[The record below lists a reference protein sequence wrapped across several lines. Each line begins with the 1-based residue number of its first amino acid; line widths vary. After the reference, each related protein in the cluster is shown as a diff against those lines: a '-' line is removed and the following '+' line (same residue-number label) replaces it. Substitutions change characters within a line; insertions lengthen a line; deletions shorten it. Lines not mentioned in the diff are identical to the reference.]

1 MAKITI
7 VSDDASLTINYG
19 DYAEYIGL
27 KSEKMNRSNVSL
39 ALSEDGS
46 FVEFNMTK
54 WGLWLSHD
62 GHGATRKVDS
72 VNGVAPTDT
81 ADLYSKLATLI
92 G

>member
-1 MAKITI
+1 MSKITI
-7 VSDDASLTINYG
+7 TSNDTTVTVNYG
-19 DYAEYIGL
+19 DYSEYIGF
-27 KSEKMNRSNVSL
+27 KSEKMNRANVAL

-46 FVEFNMTK
+46 YVEFTMTK
-54 WGLWLSHD
+54 WALWLSHD

-81 ADLYSKLATLI
+81 EDLFTKLATLI

>member
-7 VSDDASLTINYG
+7 TSDDASLTVNYG
-19 DYAEYIGL
+19 DYSSVIGM

-39 ALSEDGS
+39 ALSQDGS
-46 FVEFNMTK
+46 YIEFNMTK
-54 WGLWLSHD
+54 WGLWLSDD

-72 VNGVAPTDT
+72 VNGVAPTSNE
-81 ADLYSKLATLI
+81 DLFNKLAALI

>member
-1 MAKITI
+1 MSKITI
-7 VSDDASLTINYG
+7 TSTDVALTINYG
-19 DYAEYIGL
+19 DYSEYIGL
-27 KSEKMNRSNVSL
+27 KTEKMNRSNVSI

-72 VNGVAPTDT
+72 VDGVAPTST
-81 ADLYSKLATLI
+81 EDLFNKLAALI

>member
-1 MAKITI
+1 MANITI
-7 VSDDASLTINYG
+7 TSTDAALTINYG
-19 DYAEYIGL
+19 DYDRFIGM
-27 KSEKMNRSNVSL
+27 KSEKMNRSNVAV

-46 FVEFNMTK
+46 YVEFTMTK

-72 VNGVAPTDT
+72 VNGVVPISAEDLYDKL
-81 ADLYSKLATLI
+81 ADLI